1 MKRGIM
7 LIRIFVLKVINNERK
22 NVTHH
27 ETIDCIVE
35 HIVPGCETYGHQ
47 ISHLL
52 IHVSSLNFIL

>member
-1 MKRGIM
+1 M

>member
-1 MKRGIM
+1 M

-35 HIVPGCETYGHQ
+35 HIVLVCGTYGHQ
-47 ISHLL
+47 ISRLL
-52 IHVSSLNFIL
+52 IYVSSLTFIW